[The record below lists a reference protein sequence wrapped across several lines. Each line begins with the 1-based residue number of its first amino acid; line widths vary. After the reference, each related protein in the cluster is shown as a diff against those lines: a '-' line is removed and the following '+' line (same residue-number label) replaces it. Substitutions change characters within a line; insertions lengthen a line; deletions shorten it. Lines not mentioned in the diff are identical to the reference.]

1 MAGQSHPCKQ
11 KNLIQDF
18 LIKRCI
24 NPKRISK
31 IDSGVTNKIIMTF
44 AKGDLPWNWEKSAR
58 TETTFD
64 TLWEDK
70 ATVSVYLTQH
80 VYGHFEDI
88 TG

>member
-44 AKGDLPWNWEKSAR
+44 AKGDLPWNWEKSAKNR
-58 TETTFD
+58 NNICHFVGRQSHGVYIPNIVC
-64 TLWEDK
+64 LW
-70 ATVSVYLTQH
+70 SV
-80 VYGHFEDI
+80 
-88 TG
+88 